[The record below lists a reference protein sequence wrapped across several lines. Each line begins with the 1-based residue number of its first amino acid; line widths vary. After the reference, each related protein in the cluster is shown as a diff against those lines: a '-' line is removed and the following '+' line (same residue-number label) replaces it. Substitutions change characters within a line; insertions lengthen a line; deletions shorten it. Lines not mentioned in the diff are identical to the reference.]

1 MLVSAAVCPHPP
13 ALVPQVSQGAAAQL
27 TDLRTAC
34 INAVRRLRTSHPDVV
49 VCAGPGPETRSWG
62 PYGGGTLARY
72 GVDVRFGGTEWGLP
86 LSLTIAAYLLSQADA
101 GPSDGFHAIS
111 RVASADDCRS
121 LGSTLAGSADRV
133 ALLVMGDGSARRT
146 SGSPGPFDERADE
159 FDRAVLRALTRP
171 DPGAMLAID
180 AALAEDLWVAGLPAW
195 QVLAGA
201 LLDSPADWA
210 SRMAYASAP
219 LGVGYVVVE
228 LDAQRPSS

>member
-34 INAVRRLRTSHPDVV
+34 CNAVRRLRTSHPDVI
-49 VCAGPGPETRSWG
+49 VCAGPGPETGSWG
-62 PYGGGTLARY
+62 PHGGGTLAPY
-72 GVDVRFGGTEWGLP
+72 GVEVLFGGTDDGLP

-111 RVASADDCRS
+111 PAASADDCRS
-121 LGSTLAGSADRV
+121 LGSRLAGSADRV

-146 SGSPGPFDERADE
+146 GRSPGPFDDRADV

-171 DPGAMLAID
+171 DPPALLAID
-180 AALAEDLWVAGLPAW
+180 AALAEELWVAGLPAW

-201 LLDSPADWA
+201 LLDSPGDWA

-219 LGVGYVVVE
+219 LGVGYLVVE
-228 LDAQRPSS
+228 LEMRRPSS